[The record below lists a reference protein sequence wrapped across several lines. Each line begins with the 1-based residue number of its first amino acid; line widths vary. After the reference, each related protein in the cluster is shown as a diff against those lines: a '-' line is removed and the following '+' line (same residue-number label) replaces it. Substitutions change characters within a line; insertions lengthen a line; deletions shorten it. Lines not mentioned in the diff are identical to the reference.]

1 MKTLYSIIWAAIIAL
16 VFFIAPYIQQ
26 QLNAEIDKRADAKI
40 KDGWCNLDF
49 ENSKASIECSKVSR
63 LERK

>member
-16 VFFIAPYIQQ
+16 VIFGAIHIQQ

-40 KDGWCNLDF
+40 KEGWCNLDF

>member
-16 VFFIAPYIQQ
+16 VFFGATQIQKE
-26 QLNAEIDKRADAKI
+26 LNAEIDKRADAKI

-49 ENSKASIECSKVSR
+49 ENSKATIECNKVSR
-63 LERK
+63 LEIK

>member
-16 VFFIAPYIQQ
+16 VFFVAPYIQQ

-40 KDGWCNLDF
+40 KEGWCNV
-49 ENSKASIECSKVSR
+49 EMSGSNASIECSRVS
-63 LERK
+63 KI